1 MKTKIHK
8 VAWASWTFH
17 FAMGP
22 SSLRLP
28 VVVNIPQYG
37 NCKEIL
43 KAKGEPLKWMK
54 NIIGLSPES
63 KAVIRKLLR
72 LLK

>member
-1 MKTKIHK
+1 MIHK
-8 VAWASWTFH
+8 VVWASWTSH

-22 SSLRLP
+22 PSLRFP
-28 VVVNIPQYG
+28 VAENTPQYG

-43 KAKGEPLKWMK
+43 KAKGGPLKWMK

-63 KAVIRKLLR
+63 KAVI
-72 LLK
+72 